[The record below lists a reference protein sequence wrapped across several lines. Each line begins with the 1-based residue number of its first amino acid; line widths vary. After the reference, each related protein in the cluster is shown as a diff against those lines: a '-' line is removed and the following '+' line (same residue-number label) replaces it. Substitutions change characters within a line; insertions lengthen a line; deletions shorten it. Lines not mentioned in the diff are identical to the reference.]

1 MTVIPAKHTFTIW
14 QGATFFEVLTLY
26 ETMDKTQPR
35 DFCRQNNSQDVVSG
49 VTVTTSNS
57 TLPQVTLAFSG
68 TPLAANATYSISSST
83 IPSANNISFT
93 TGSSAPT
100 SPYTATLSSTAGV
113 TEGTTVAATITR
125 RTLNYY
131 ADMIIRN
138 KPQGTALH
146 ALRTSNHPNYNPV
159 NDSLIILPIDP
170 ASKGQIQLKIS
181 NTTTATF
188 GTSNSWKTGVYDL
201 TITGISD
208 QITQIT
214 DALLYGGIKVNGV

>member
-35 DFCRQNNSQDVVSG
+35 DFCRQNNAQDVVSG

-113 TEGTTVAATITR
+113 TVGTTVAATITR
-125 RTLNYY
+125 RTLDYY

-146 ALRTSNHPNYNPV
+146 ALRTSNHPSPPYNPV

-201 TITGISD
+201 TITSISG
-208 QITQIT
+208 QIT